1 MKEIDEE
8 CSLCGKEAS
17 IDVNICAVHY
27 YFCELCHKKLYYH
40 YVGIIIKE
48 IKHPK

>member
-17 IDVNICAVHY
+17 IDFNICAVHY
-27 YFCELCHKKLYYH
+27 HFCKLCYNKLYYRFRD
-40 YVGIIIKE
+40 IIFDK
-48 IKHPK
+48 IKHP